1 MKQDRILS
9 IDVFRGLTMAAMILV
24 NNPGNWGHIY
34 PILRHA
40 EWNGCTPTD
49 LIFPFFLFIVGMAVP
64 FALGKRKREGQ
75 NKKNILLKIVKRT
88 LVIFALG
95 LIFYLFPRFDFSH
108 MRIPGVLQ
116 RIALVYFFISI
127 IYMYFS
133 WKGQRNIALVL
144 LLGYWAVMTLV
155 PVPGVGP
162 ANLNPDTN
170 LAAWFDFQLLEG
182 HMWTERSD
190 PEGFLSTLPAIATG
204 ILGMLAGEWLLRK
217 EDENRK
223 VIGLLMAGAV
233 LTVLGLFW
241 GLVFPI
247 NKNLWTSSYVL
258 YTAGIASTLFGI
270 IYWLVDIQKK
280 RAFITPFAAYGA
292 NCLAVYMASGLV
304 ASMLWNI
311 RIDSLVE
318 PIPLYSWIYENLFA
332 AWLSPVNASLGF
344 AVSFILLWL
353 IPVYLMYQKKIYI
366 KI

>member
-182 HMWTERSD
+182 HMWAERSD

-233 LTVLGLFW
+233 LTALGLFW

-280 RAFITPFAAYGA
+280 RAFITPFAA
-292 NCLAVYMASGLV
+292 
-304 ASMLWNI
+304 
-311 RIDSLVE
+311 
-318 PIPLYSWIYENLFA
+318 
-332 AWLSPVNASLGF
+332 
-344 AVSFILLWL
+344 
-353 IPVYLMYQKKIYI
+353 
-366 KI
+366 